1 MKFIDYF
8 DRAYVLNLPERRDRR
23 EAMAKELDRV
33 GLPLT
38 PGKVEIFAAIKPSD
52 PGPFERIGFRGCY
65 LSHLEM
71 FKQARDAGAKNLL
84 IMEDDLQFRPD
95 FCQYEDAVLKELMSQ
110 NWDTV
115 QFGYIADWADSEA
128 EISFPMLKPFDGEVI
143 GTHFHAVNGKM
154 LQPMIDFFELL
165 LSRPAGHPDGGPMP
179 PDGAL
184 NVIKWQYPEMNRL
197 LAMPVL
203 GTQRSSR
210 SDVTPSW
217 YDHLPVVGA
226 LADFARSSGLTSVL
240 KGKPVPASASR

>member
-23 EAMAKELDRV
+23 EAMVKELNRV

-38 PGKVEIFAAIKPSD
+38 PGKVEIFDAIKPSD

-95 FCQYEDAVLKELMSQ
+95 FCEYEEAVLQELSGQ
-110 NWDTV
+110 DWDTV
-115 QFGYIADWADSEA
+115 QFGYFADWADPEVK
-128 EISFPMLKPFDGEVI
+128 ISSPILKPFNGEVI
-143 GTHFHAVNGKM
+143 GTHFHAINGKM

-165 LSRPAGHPDGGPMP
+165 LSRPVGHPDGGPMP

-197 LAMPVL
+197 LAIPAL
-203 GTQRSSR
+203 GIQRSSR

-217 YDHLPVVGA
+217 YDHLPVLGG
-226 LADFARSSGLTSVL
+226 LANFTRNASLFSVL
-240 KGKPVPASASR
+240 KSRLVATRASR

>member
-8 DRAYVLNLPERRDRR
+8 DRVYVLNLPERRDRR
-23 EAMAKELDRV
+23 NDMVKELNRV

-38 PGKVEIFAAIKPSD
+38 PGKVEIFAAIRPAD
-52 PGPFERIGFRGCY
+52 PGSFEGIGFRGCY

-84 IMEDDLQFRPD
+84 ILEDDLQFRPD
-95 FCQYEDAVLKELMSQ
+95 FCDHEDAVLQELINQ
-110 NWDTV
+110 DWDTV
-115 QFGYIADWADSEA
+115 QFSYMADWADPNA
-128 EISFPMLKPFDGEVI
+128 EISFPLLQPFAGEVI
-143 GTHFHAVNGKM
+143 GTHFHAINGKM

-184 NVIKWQYPEMNRL
+184 NVIKWQHPEMNRL

-226 LADFARSSGLTSVL
+226 LASFARSTGLASAL
-240 KGKPVPASASR
+240 KGKLVPAQAGR